1 MNRYRKQLLFL
12 CDSLIFAAV
21 TALFIYFVYRTPEIM
36 LKLSGELASN
46 LVLLFAC
53 TAAFQLFFHTYDSL
67 WRYAES
73 REYLFLLVAAFCVFF
88 AYEVLSRLLF
98 GTVILFLLLAGIAS
112 LWILG
117 MLFVRFTYH
126 VYRSREQYQRRKPLV
141 PMAIIGAG
149 VAGVQLLDELRM
161 NPDSRY
167 VVRCFF
173 DNAPEKQRAYV
184 HGVEVKGTIAEI
196 PTRLEAM
203 DIREVIVAMPS
214 VSEYRRQEILEE
226 LSALQ
231 GVKVS
236 LLPTT
241 LERISQKPIH
251 QQVRKIQ
258 IEDLLGR
265 EPVQL
270 DQAPLDAFLSG
281 KTVLVTG
288 GGGSIG
294 SELCRQ
300 IVKHHPQRLVI
311 VDIYENNA
319 YDIQQ
324 ELSYFYGKGL
334 NLMVEIA
341 SVRDRERLCQLF
353 VVYRPE
359 IVFHA
364 AAHKHVPLMEDSP
377 QEAVRNNV
385 FGTRNM
391 VLPSFHE
398 PEDVNGVQG
407 GDVQISSQQMRE
419 DAGLQTAAQ

>member
-1 MNRYRKQLLFL
+1 M
-12 CDSLIFAAV
+12 
-21 TALFIYFVYRTPEIM
+21 
-36 LKLSGELASN
+36 
-46 LVLLFAC
+46 
-53 TAAFQLFFHTYDSL
+53 
-67 WRYAES
+67 
-73 REYLFLLVAAFCVFF
+73 
-88 AYEVLSRLLF
+88 
-98 GTVILFLLLAGIAS
+98 
-112 LWILG
+112 
-117 MLFVRFTYH
+117 
-126 VYRSREQYQRRKPLV
+126 
-141 PMAIIGAG
+141 
-149 VAGVQLLDELRM
+149 
-161 NPDSRY
+161 
-167 VVRCFF
+167 
-173 DNAPEKQRAYV
+173 
-184 HGVEVKGTIAEI
+184 
-196 PTRLEAM
+196 
-203 DIREVIVAMPS
+203 
-214 VSEYRRQEILEE
+214 
-226 LSALQ
+226 
-231 GVKVS
+231 
-236 LLPTT
+236 
-241 LERISQKPIH
+241 ERISQKPIH

-300 IVKHHPQRLVI
+300 IVKHHPKRLVI

-385 FGTRNM
+385 FGIRNM

>member
-1 MNRYRKQLLFL
+1 M
-12 CDSLIFAAV
+12 
-21 TALFIYFVYRTPEIM
+21 
-36 LKLSGELASN
+36 
-46 LVLLFAC
+46 
-53 TAAFQLFFHTYDSL
+53 
-67 WRYAES
+67 
-73 REYLFLLVAAFCVFF
+73 
-88 AYEVLSRLLF
+88 F

-112 LWILG
+112 LWILVL
-117 MLFVRFTYH
+117 LFVRFTYR
-126 VYRSREQYQRRKPLV
+126 VYRSREQYQRGKPLV
-141 PMAIIGAG
+141 PVAISGAG
-149 VAGVQLLDELRM
+149 VTGVQLLDELRM

-203 DIREVIVAMPS
+203 DIREVILAMPS
-214 VSEYRRQEILEE
+214 VSEHRRQEILEE

-231 GVKVS
+231 GVKVP

-300 IVKHHPQRLVI
+300 IVKHHPKRLVI